1 MENVALNL
9 YENMYLTSGIPNN
22 GKKQTQIYFLIKI
35 LIRIFKLLNKAIQI
49 YSKYTVE
56 TLHGIMRKLSSV

>member
-1 MENVALNL
+1 MKICILLLEFQ
-9 YENMYLTSGIPNN
+9 IN

-49 YSKYTVE
+49 YSKYTV
-56 TLHGIMRKLSSV
+56 LLKPYMG